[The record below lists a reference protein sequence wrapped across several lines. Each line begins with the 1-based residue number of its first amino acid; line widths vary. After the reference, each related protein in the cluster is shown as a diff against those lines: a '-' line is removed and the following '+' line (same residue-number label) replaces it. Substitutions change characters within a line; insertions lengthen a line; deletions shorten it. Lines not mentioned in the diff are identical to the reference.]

1 MPMSRIR
8 SVLVSAIIFA
18 ASFAAPHAQQAGP
31 GNRANAKH
39 VAIDAYAAPTP
50 FPHYWEQ
57 MFGSGRTNLAMRAS
71 YRSDMRQVKQI
82 TGFRY
87 VRFHEIPVNR
97 AVLKA

>member
-1 MPMSRIR
+1 MS
-8 SVLVSAIIFA
+8 S
-18 ASFAAPHAQQAGP
+18 QATLPTVRKMKGP
-31 GNRANAKH
+31 GANQPLLRH
-39 VAIDAYAAPTP
+39 RHAAPTP